1 MSPWRL
7 LGVLGLFLSLL
18 VAAGC
23 GGTTSS
29 RQSPPAGSASPSPK
43 ASGATPKDVAIA
55 AMIAKT
61 GSTYHEDG
69 VCPAN
74 QSCLSKAMVF
84 GNTDPASGFNAAYVQ
99 MGYGGSGGGAA
110 CFTYLFYDSAGWHA
124 LPPIVCG
131 QQGGFNPIM
140 GSDDVVQ
147 ITGGCA
153 NVRQQPSLNA
163 KVVACLKN
171 GTTVGIDKIPPRYAE
186 GHIWWS
192 VNSGQG
198 FMAHDVL
205 VS

>member
-1 MSPWRL
+1 M
-7 LGVLGLFLSLL
+7 SLL
-18 VAAGC
+18 IAAGC
-23 GGTTSS
+23 GGTTSNRAS
-29 RQSPPAGSASPSPK
+29 APAGSASPTP
-43 ASGATPKDVAIA
+43 SGQARYTTAKDAAIA
-55 AMIAKT
+55 AMVAKT
-61 GSTYHEDG
+61 GATYHEDG
-69 VCPAN
+69 VCPAG
-74 QSCLSKAMVF
+74 QSCLSSAQVF
-84 GNTDPASGFNAAYVQ
+84 GNTDPKAELNAAYVQ

-131 QQGGFNPIM
+131 QQGGQNPIM

-171 GTTVGIDKIPPRYAE
+171 GTTVAIDKIAPRYAE

-205 VS
+205 IS

>member
-1 MSPWRL
+1 VFGLISTL
-7 LGVLGLFLSLL
+7 LL
-18 VAAGC
+18 ATGC
-23 GGTTSS
+23 GPSS
-29 RQSPPAGSASPSPK
+29 GQHPPQSTGSASPTP
-43 ASGATPKDVAIA
+43 SGPARYATAKDAAIA
-55 AMIAKT
+55 AAIAKT

-74 QSCLSKAMVF
+74 QSCLSKALVF
-84 GNTDPASGFNAAYVQ
+84 GNTDPASGFNSAYVQ
-99 MGYGGSGGGAA
+99 TGYGGSGGGAA

-131 QQGGFNPIM
+131 QQGGQNPIM

-163 KVVACLKN
+163 KIVACLKN
-171 GTTVGIDKIPPRYAE
+171 GTTVAIDKVPPRYAE

-192 VNSGQG
+192 VNTGQG

-205 VS
+205 IS